1 MRIFF
6 LLTLTLNISAHFR
19 RGGRQRVKVR
29 RGWERGRGNLRA
41 HPSICCGRIMDI
53 CYNKWA
59 GWFYP
64 NIRLAII
71 FPVLRKLKRWN
82 PESEIQSFN
91 NLCFVFNRRVLGENS
106 HWPTFFYIHLC
117 TIRTKQKLSWL
128 HLTYLNINFQFGYKQ
143 RNKTLHYFSENN
155 CCYKTR

>member
-1 MRIFF
+1 MTIFCQDQRKERAQGAF
-6 LLTLTLNISAHFR
+6 WGCCFFKKSVYVCVS
-19 RGGRQRVKVR
+19 GGGGQRVKVR

-106 HWPTFFYIHLC
+106 H
-117 TIRTKQKLSWL
+117 
-128 HLTYLNINFQFGYKQ
+128 
-143 RNKTLHYFSENN
+143 
-155 CCYKTR
+155 